1 MITKI
6 IQDIKTITGLDVTV
20 EKSTKK
26 QECII
31 YSLSKESD
39 NGAVCQYRLTIN
51 IVTKTTKKAIEF
63 KSLIDN
69 LLITKGDEQKYDE
82 ILSCSLNGGG
92 TLYDKDTDM
101 YENISYYDFISKSKI
116 DWR

>member
-6 IQDIKTITGLDVTV
+6 IQDIKNVTGLDVTV
-20 EKSTKK
+20 EVGNKNK
-26 QECII
+26 ECII

-51 IVTKTTKKAIEF
+51 ILTKTIKKATELSF
-63 KSLIDN
+63 LVDN

-82 ILSCSLNGGG
+82 ILSCNLGGG
-92 TLYDKDTDM
+92 GRLYNKDTNL